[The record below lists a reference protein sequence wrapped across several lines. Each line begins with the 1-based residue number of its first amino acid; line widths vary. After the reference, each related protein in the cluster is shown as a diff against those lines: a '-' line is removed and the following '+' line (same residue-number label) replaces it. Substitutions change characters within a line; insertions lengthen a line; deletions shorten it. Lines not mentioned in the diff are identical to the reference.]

1 MKPVRPLGLLL
12 STVALLSAIQ
22 FGSVALG
29 ATDTDAL
36 ARLTSF
42 GLSLAFV
49 IWVMADAQSRRRT
62 PCFEFGFLVAVYFP
76 VSLAWYVFWSR
87 GCARVVH
94 SCGFLRADA
103 PPGAFGNRGL
113 DHSVSIGLK
122 IPIGAGSGPRM
133 QSVRGAG

>member
-87 GCARVVH
+87 GWRALFTLA
-94 SCGFLRADA
+94 GFFVLMLL
-103 PPGAFGNRGL
+103 PGLSAIVAWIIRYRL
-113 DHSVSIGLK
+113 
-122 IPIGAGSGPRM
+122 A
-133 QSVRGAG
+133 

>member
-1 MKPVRPLGLLL
+1 MRPLRPLGILLA
-12 STVALLSAIQ
+12 TVALLSTIQ
-22 FGSVALG
+22 FGSVIIG
-29 ATDTDAL
+29 ATHTESL

-87 GCARVVH
+87 GWRAVFTLG
-94 SCGFLRADA
+94 GFFVLMLL
-103 PPGAFGNRGL
+103 PGLAAIVAWIIRYRL
-113 DHSVSIGLK
+113 
-122 IPIGAGSGPRM
+122 A
-133 QSVRGAG
+133 